1 MKLKLQR
8 REKKTREIKQ
18 QKKIKNHNST
28 SKTNKP
34 EAKHFKLH
42 QENLEDNKIE
52 HKQEEQTENRK
63 QLKGDNIEKEIETSS
78 QKNKQ
83 KENIGET
90 KLQNIPQDSEKE
102 ICIGCSKYVETGV
115 QCGSCCSCYHYKCE
129 GTTEKEIKKLPR
141 GNTLHM

>member
-34 EAKHFKLH
+34 ETKHFKLH

-52 HKQEEQTENRK
+52 QTRRTNRK
-63 QLKGDNIEKEIETSS
+63 PKT
-78 QKNKQ
+78 
-83 KENIGET
+83 T
-90 KLQNIPQDSEKE
+90 K
-102 ICIGCSKYVETGV
+102 
-115 QCGSCCSCYHYKCE
+115 
-129 GTTEKEIKKLPR
+129 R
-141 GNTLHM
+141 R